1 MIQKIKHTNL
11 NQNCKLSK
19 RADQLKEQVWLVF
32 LMKES
37 RIKTGT
43 IVSDKFQFQLKKV
56 LATAKFSTSVTN
68 LPKGGNSWFFYPFKP
83 FRYPRFCY
91 DEMPFSWNIFCQSFS
106 AIAFSLKQRSSRL
119 RMLFKIEILKNFAIF
134 LRKHL

>member
-68 LPKGGNSWFFYPFKP
+68 LPQAGNSWIIYIFIKLLVYYWFFRETWFANVHLSMFFLSK
-83 FRYPRFCY
+83 RF
-91 DEMPFSWNIFCQSFS
+91 
-106 AIAFSLKQRSSRL
+106 
-119 RMLFKIEILKNFAIF
+119 MLFHKEVHTTCEILTFCHTLNYC
-134 LRKHL
+134 